1 MIQSM
6 TKSEILAAIPQQE
19 PFRFIDDILEVDD
32 DHIVASYRFRED
44 ADFYRGHFP
53 GKPVTPG
60 VLLIEAMA
68 QTAVVAHGLYLLSK
82 EMPRED
88 LAGLISVFTEANVEF
103 SNMVLPGS
111 RVIITGKKMFFRR
124 RKLRSEAVMHLEE
137 GGALVCSGVLAGMG
151 VAR

>member
-1 MIQSM
+1 MIQPM
-6 TKSEILAAIPQQE
+6 TTSEILAAIPQQE
-19 PFRFIDDILEVDD
+19 PFRFIDEIREVDS

-60 VLLIEAMA
+60 VLLIEALA

-82 EMPRED
+82 EIPRED
-88 LAGLISVFTEANVEF
+88 LARLISVFTEANVEF
-103 SNMVLPGS
+103 SSMVPPGS
-111 RVIITGKKMFFRR
+111 RVIITGKKIFLRR

-137 GGALVCSGVLAGMG
+137 GGALVCSGVLAGLG